1 MLLGA
6 THSHARFARLLLGE
20 QADPTGDLSGMDAAV
35 KVVALA
41 VALGL
46 GAGRSGTTFSLADVD
61 VSGIQVWW

>member
-1 MLLGA
+1 M
-6 THSHARFARLLLGE
+6 LLGE